1 MFTLI
6 DSSGSDPKDCPGNEK
21 CLHSLIPLVLTLR
34 IGQGNEKCLHSLIP
48 LVLTLRIGPGN
59 EKHLHSLIPLVLT
72 LRIGRV
78 MRNVY
83 TH

>member
-1 MFTLI
+1 MRAY
-6 DSSGSDPKDCPGNEK
+6 
-21 CLHSLIPLVLTLR
+21 LHSLIPLVLTLR
-34 IGQGNEKCLHSLIP
+34 IGS
-48 LVLTLRIGPGN
+48 GN

-78 MRNVY
+78 MRSIY

>member
-6 DSSGSDPKDCPGNEK
+6 DSSGSDPKDLLGNEK
-21 CLHSLIPLVLTLR
+21 R
-34 IGQGNEKCLHSLIP
+34 
-48 LVLTLRIGPGN
+48 
-59 EKHLHSLIPLVLT
+59 LHSLIPLVLT

-78 MRNVY
+78 MRSIY

>member
-6 DSSGSDPKDCPGNEK
+6 DSSGSDPKDW
-21 CLHSLIPLVLTLR
+21 S
-34 IGQGNEKCLHSLIP
+34 
-48 LVLTLRIGPGN
+48 GN
-59 EKHLHSLIPLVLT
+59 EKHLHSLIPLVPT
-72 LRIGRV
+72 LRIGQV

>member
-6 DSSGSDPKDCPGNEK
+6 DSSGSDPKDWPGNEK
-21 CLHSLIPLVLTLR
+21 RLHSLIP
-34 IGQGNEKCLHSLIP
+34 Q
-48 LVLTLRIGPGN
+48 
-59 EKHLHSLIPLVLT
+59 VLT

-78 MRNVY
+78 IRSIYTSLIHLVLTLRIGWVMRSVY

>member
-6 DSSGSDPKDCPGNEK
+6 DSSGSDPKDWSGNEK
-21 CLHSLIPLVLTLR
+21 R
-34 IGQGNEKCLHSLIP
+34 
-48 LVLTLRIGPGN
+48 
-59 EKHLHSLIPLVLT
+59 LHSLIPLVLT

-78 MRNVY
+78 MSKRLHSLIDLVPDPKDCRVMRNVY

>member
-6 DSSGSDPKDCPGNEK
+6 DSSGSDPKDWPGNGK
-21 CLHSLIPLVLTLR
+21 RLHSLIRLVPDPKDWS
-34 IGQGNEKCLHSLIP
+34 GNGKRLHSLIA
-48 LVLTLRIGPGN
+48 LVSDPKDSLGN
-59 EKHLHSLIPLVLT
+59 EKRLHSLIPLVLT

-78 MRNVY
+78 MGIVY

>member
-1 MFTLI
+1 MFIHIDSSGSDPKNWSGNEKVFTLI
-6 DSSGSDPKDCPGNEK
+6 DSSGSDPKDW
-21 CLHSLIPLVLTLR
+21 S
-34 IGQGNEKCLHSLIP
+34 
-48 LVLTLRIGPGN
+48 GN

>member
-6 DSSGSDPKDCPGNEK
+6 DSSGSDPKDW
-21 CLHSLIPLVLTLR
+21 S
-34 IGQGNEKCLHSLIP
+34 
-48 LVLTLRIGPGN
+48 GN

-72 LRIGRV
+72 LRIGRGNEKRLHSLIRLVLTLRIGWV
-78 MRNVY
+78 MRSVY

>member
-1 MFTLI
+1 M
-6 DSSGSDPKDCPGNEK
+6 
-21 CLHSLIPLVLTLR
+21 
-34 IGQGNEKCLHSLIP
+34 IP

-59 EKHLHSLIPLVLT
+59 EKRLHSLIRLVPDPKDWSGNEKRLHSLIPLVLT

>member
-6 DSSGSDPKDCPGNEK
+6 DSSGSDPKDW
-21 CLHSLIPLVLTLR
+21 
-34 IGQGNEKCLHSLIP
+34 
-48 LVLTLRIGPGN
+48 PGN

-72 LRIGRV
+72 LRISRV

>member
-1 MFTLI
+1 MFTLF
-6 DSSGSDPKDCPGNEK
+6 DSSCSDPKDWSGKGK
-21 CLHSLIPLVLTLR
+21 CLHSLIALVSDPKDL
-34 IGQGNEKCLHSLIP
+34 
-48 LVLTLRIGPGN
+48 PGN

-78 MRNVY
+78 MRNIY

>member
-6 DSSGSDPKDCPGNEK
+6 DSSGSDPKDWRGNEK
-21 CLHSLIPLVLTLR
+21 RLHSLIPLVLTLR
-34 IGQGNEKCLHSLIP
+34 IGTC
-48 LVLTLRIGPGN
+48 N
-59 EKHLHSLIPLVLT
+59 EKHLYSLIHLVLT

-78 MRNVY
+78 MRNIY

>member
-1 MFTLI
+1 MLTLI
-6 DSSGSDPKDCPGNEK
+6 DSSGSDPKDW
-21 CLHSLIPLVLTLR
+21 S
-34 IGQGNEKCLHSLIP
+34 
-48 LVLTLRIGPGN
+48 GN

-72 LRIGRV
+72 LRIGHVMRNISLVMTLRIGLV